1 MFLEYPLCLKPRY
14 ETQRTGRD
22 VRCLRCSPC
31 VYVAHLLEVGVK
43 DVCQRYNVDMSAS
56 LPASLNG
63 VYLL

>member
-1 MFLEYPLCLKPRY
+1 MFLEDPLCLKPRY

-22 VRCLRCSPC
+22 VRCLRCSPY
-31 VYVAHLLEVGVK
+31 VYTAHHLEVGVK
-43 DVCQRYNVDMSAS
+43 DVCQHHNVNTSAS